1 MEQTKLFV
9 AEPFVRDN
17 KNLAKTIILYSD
29 WIFYIDGNLDVY
41 CRTTPNDS
49 FYIEE
54 NDTHNHWYDG
64 NDKTELAVVL
74 ASDVEPE
81 NADKVADKFMKYAY
95 QDKYKDEDEDEE

>member
-29 WIFYIDGNLDVY
+29 WIFYIDENLDVY
-41 CRTTPNDS
+41 CRPTPNDS

-54 NDTHNHWYDG
+54 NDTHNHWYGG
-64 NDKTELAVVL
+64 NDETDLAIVL

-81 NADKVADKFMKYAY
+81 KADEVADQFIQYA
-95 QDKYKDEDEDEE
+95 YKDEE

>member
-1 MEQTKLFV
+1 MEHTNLFV
-9 AEPFVRDN
+9 AEPFVEGN

-49 FYIEE
+49 CYIEE

-81 NADKVADKFMKYAY
+81 NADKVADKFMTYAY
-95 QDKYKDEDEDEE
+95 QDKDEDEE